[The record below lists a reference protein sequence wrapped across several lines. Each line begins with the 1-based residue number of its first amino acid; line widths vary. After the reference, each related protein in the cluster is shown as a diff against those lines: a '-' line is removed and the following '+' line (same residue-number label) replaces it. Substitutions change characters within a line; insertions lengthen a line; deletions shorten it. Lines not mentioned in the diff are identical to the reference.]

1 MTTNDVNG
9 KRRFWLCLLCRHVP
23 FLSLSL
29 SLSFSLCPLFP
40 FLSLPSPPPPPPP
53 PPPSS
58 PHLPSLFAFLGR
70 PVDRSTA
77 FSRGRA
83 CSLRYNNERT
93 RNYLTKH
100 EAQTNPLFVWFVCGP
115 AGHSVALDR
124 EQSRHVNVESRRSCH
139 RRGLLRIPPPHS
151 PQSAVRSAYLH
162 SAIER
167 SKVIQR
173 DKGPPPSADERSDL
187 GRAWSRCASRFTKL
201 ALVSLPSRRYEVSPL
216 IIISDIQIYAVSS
229 SLTPIPS
236 RSIRRWIDEPFGL
249 KSRRPR

>member
-1 MTTNDVNG
+1 MTTHDAFG
-9 KRRFWLCLLCRHVP
+9 FARFAVIVPSLSLCLLRHRHHH
-23 FLSLSL
+23 LLL
-29 SLSFSLCPLFP
+29 LY
-40 FLSLPSPPPPPPP
+40 
-53 PPPSS
+53 
-58 PHLPSLFAFLGR
+58 LPSLFAFLGR

-115 AGHSVALDR
+115 AGHSAALDR

-139 RRGLLRIPPPHS
+139 RRGLLRTPP

-173 DKGPPPSADERSDL
+173 DKGPPPSVCR
-187 GRAWSRCASRFTKL
+187 R
-201 ALVSLPSRRYEVSPL
+201 ALVGLGTRVVPLCLSILKAGPGLSIISPL
-216 IIISDIQIYAVSS
+216 RGI
-229 SLTPIPS
+229 
-236 RSIRRWIDEPFGL
+236 
-249 KSRRPR
+249 